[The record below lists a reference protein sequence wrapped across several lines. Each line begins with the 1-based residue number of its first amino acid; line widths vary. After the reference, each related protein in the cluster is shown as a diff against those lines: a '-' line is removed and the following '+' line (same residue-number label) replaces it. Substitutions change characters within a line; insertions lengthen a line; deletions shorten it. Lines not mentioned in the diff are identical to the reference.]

1 MLRSLHFDCP
11 ERHQWEVEL
20 TDSLEEETSVSS
32 ICPVCGAPGQS
43 RTTECSAMEAPFTGE
58 LPPPPLARAGGMATM
73 EGAAGALRSN
83 GPAREGLARDPPPIA
98 GYRILGELGRGG
110 MGVVYRA
117 EQVSLGRE
125 VALKIV
131 LAGAHAGWSER
142 SRFRVE
148 AETAARLKH
157 PNIVSIYEVGEQD
170 DVPYLALEFVDGG
183 SLAQA
188 LAKSPLAPGEAALLA
203 ETLARAMEHVHRHG
217 IVHRDLKPAN
227 VLLTAEGVPK
237 IADFGLAKW
246 LDVPSGHSQSGAIL
260 GTPNYMA
267 PEQARGEA
275 KLTGPATDVYAL
287 GAILYEMVAGRPPFR
302 AATPQQTVQQ
312 LLTEDPLPPSRLQ
325 PQLSRDLETVCLK
338 CLQKEPSRRYAS
350 AGALADDL
358 RRFLDGKPI
367 QARPTPSWERV
378 VKWTRRRPGTA
389 AVLAVSA
396 LATVALVA
404 STLAYNARL
413 LRERASA
420 DAGRDAARTAQR
432 QAEADFRLALDAVK
446 RFYTEVSENKLLN
459 VPTLDPLR
467 IELLERARDFYQRIA
482 QERPDDPDVQA
493 EWARAG
499 WRLAVLVSEAR
510 SVPEG
515 ISLMDQPMTIQERLA
530 DRYPDRP
537 EYRSDLARSDN
548 NLGIMHRRN
557 NQDDLAGKDWE
568 RALALRDQLVRQRPG
583 DLLYRRDLAQT
594 RLNLG
599 NWYRDQDQPERA
611 EESYRRALTIL
622 EGLVREAPD
631 AARPRTDLPVTHFAL
646 DPSRIRYDL
655 ASTYFNLAVLH
666 RLIRRPAQAAEEIQ
680 QALGH
685 LGRLA
690 REQPGRT
697 VYRLLVAKAHYE
709 LGLLLEAD
717 GRIARA
723 AECWLRSREM
733 LETLAREHPENWN
746 YRYMLALNL
755 RCLSLAADATGR
767 PAEAD
772 AGRRSAREIEER
784 LVREHP
790 EAISYYDDAAKVYL
804 NMPASV
810 MQDGTG
816 TSPLDRQ
823 AFAEA
828 CAGQALSFL
837 EAAEKAGYF
846 RRPEGVKLLKA
857 DKQLEPLRS
866 RARFRQL
873 LARALAAAEPGRK

>member
-1 MLRSLHFDCP
+1 
-11 ERHQWEVEL
+11 
-20 TDSLEEETSVSS
+20 
-32 ICPVCGAPGQS
+32 
-43 RTTECSAMEAPFTGE
+43 
-58 LPPPPLARAGGMATM
+58 M
-73 EGAAGALRSN
+73 EGPAGVLRVN
-83 GPAREGLARDPPPIA
+83 GPARGGLARDPPPIA
-98 GYRILGELGRGG
+98 GYTILGELGRGG
-110 MGVVYRA
+110 MGVVYHA
-117 EQVSLGRE
+117 EQESLGRE

-170 DVPYLALEFVDGG
+170 DVPYLALEFVEGG

-188 LAKSPLAPGEAALLA
+188 LSRSPLAPSEAAVLA
-203 ETLARAMEHVHRHG
+203 ETLARAMEYVHQHG

-246 LDVPSGHSQSGAIL
+246 LDVPSGHSQSGTIL

-275 KLTGPATDVYAL
+275 KLAGPAIDVYAL

-302 AATPQQTVQQ
+302 AATPQETVQQ

-325 PQLSRDLETVCLK
+325 PQLSRDLETICLR

-367 QARPTPSWERV
+367 EARPTPSWERV
-378 VKWTRRRPGTA
+378 LKWTRRRPGAA

-396 LATVALVA
+396 VATVALVA

-413 LRERASA
+413 LRERANA
-420 DAGRDAARTAQR
+420 DAQRDAARTAQR

-499 WRLAVLVSEAR
+499 WRLAVMVSDAR

-515 ISLMDQPMTIQERLA
+515 ISLMVGPMTIQERLA
-530 DRYPDRP
+530 YRYPDRP

-568 RALALRDQLVRQRPG
+568 RALALRDQLVREHP
-583 DLLYRRDLAQT
+583 DDFLYRRDLAQT

-599 NWYRDQDQPERA
+599 NWYGSEGQPERA
-611 EESYRRALTIL
+611 EESYRRALAIL
-622 EGLVREAPD
+622 ESLVREAPD
-631 AARPRTDLPVTHFAL
+631 AARPRSDLLVTHFAL

-655 ASTYFNLAVLH
+655 ASTYFNLAVLL
-666 RLIRRPAQAAEEIQ
+666 RDLARSARAAEAFQ
-680 QALGH
+680 QALDH
-685 LGRLA
+685 LGRLV
-690 REQPGRT
+690 REQPGGNKPRH
-697 VYRLLVAKAHYE
+697 LLAKTHYE
-709 LGLLLEAD
+709 LGLLHQAD
-717 GRIARA
+717 GQIARA
-723 AECWLRSREM
+723 AASWLRSREM
-733 LETLAREHPENWN
+733 LATLAREHPEIWV
-746 YRYMLALNL
+746 YRYNLALNL
-755 RCLSLAADATGR
+755 RSLSLVADATGR

-772 AGRRSAREIEER
+772 ETRRSAREIEER

-790 EAISYYDDAAKVYL
+790 EARSCYYDAAVVYL
-804 NMPASV
+804 SFSASPIP
-810 MQDGTG
+810 DGAG
-816 TSPLDRQ
+816 MGPVDRKT
-823 AFAEA
+823 FAEA
-828 CAGQALSFL
+828 CAAHALSFL
-837 EAAEKAGYF
+837 DAAEKAGYF
-846 RRPEGVKLLKA
+846 RSPEGLKLLKA
-857 DKQLEPLRS
+857 DGHLDRLRS
-866 RARFRQL
+866 RDGFRQL
-873 LARALAAAEPGRK
+873 LARALTAAEPAGK